1 MGTSKSYGGPSNGLV
16 PSWVDAPAPG
26 AAPAAP
32 VPGAPVQAPPPGP
45 QTPIQPDNTGA
56 GGFSGARGSFSRF
69 ARTGSRS
76 ALGSALSNYVRH
88 GTGGAGRAS
97 RRMATSRAV
106 GVGLLGI
113 ARNVQQFGAAE
124 TLRQLNIPVLS
135 GQPATDVFLAIL
147 DFVCPPGG
155 ALDEAIARQA
165 MLETIGDLA
174 DLGVGNFDTM
184 TPDQM
189 NEFFLDFVS
198 RSIEGRVMADL
209 GARGVTLPD
218 DIAAVERA
226 QQQLHD
232 FVTGCTRGALSA
244 RLDNIGTLT
253 DQAIE
258 QAVNQI
264 YEAAFDLVAAAGEA
278 EA

>member
-1 MGTSKSYGGPSNGLV
+1 MGTSKSYGGPSKGLV
-16 PSWVDAPAPG
+16 PSWVDSPAPG

-32 VPGAPVQAPPPGP
+32 APQAPAPTPPPGTQAP
-45 QTPIQPDNTGA
+45 TQPDTTGA
-56 GGFSGARGSFSRF
+56 GAFSGARGSFSRF
-69 ARTGSRS
+69 AKTGSRS

-106 GVGLLGI
+106 GAGILGI
-113 ARNVQQFGAAE
+113 ARNVQQLGAAE
-124 TLRQLNIPVLS
+124 TLRRLNIPVLA
-135 GQPATDVFLAIL
+135 GQPAADVFLVIL

-155 ALDEAIARQA
+155 ALDDAIARQA

-189 NEFFLDFVS
+189 KEFFLDFVS

-232 FVTGCTRGALSA
+232 FVTGCTRGALSE
-244 RLDNIGTLT
+244 RLDNIGNLT
-253 DQAIE
+253 DQEIDL
-258 QAVNQI
+258 AVNQI
-264 YEAAFDLVAAAGEA
+264 YEAAFDLVAAAAEA
-278 EA
+278 ET

>member
-1 MGTSKSYGGPSNGLV
+1 
-16 PSWVDAPAPG
+16 
-26 AAPAAP
+26 
-32 VPGAPVQAPPPGP
+32 
-45 QTPIQPDNTGA
+45 
-56 GGFSGARGSFSRF
+56 
-69 ARTGSRS
+69 
-76 ALGSALSNYVRH
+76 
-88 GTGGAGRAS
+88 
-97 RRMATSRAV
+97 MATSRVVSA
-106 GVGLLGI
+106 GLLGI
-113 ARNVQQFGAAE
+113 ARNVQQLGAAE
-124 TLRQLNIPVLS
+124 TLRRLNVPVLA
-135 GQPATDVFLAIL
+135 GQPAADVFLAIL

-174 DLGVGNFDTM
+174 DQGVGNFDTM

-189 NEFFLDFVS
+189 KEFFLDFIC
-198 RSIEGRVMADL
+198 RSIEGRIMADL

-232 FVTGCTRGALSA
+232 FVSGCTHGALSA
-244 RLDNIGTLT
+244 RLENMGNLT
-253 DQAIE
+253 DQDIE
-258 QAVNQI
+258 QVVNQI

>member
-1 MGTSKSYGGPSNGLV
+1 MGTSKSYGGPSKGLV
-16 PSWVDAPAPG
+16 PSWVDSPVPG
-26 AAPAAP
+26 AAPATLAPQAP
-32 VPGAPVQAPPPGP
+32 VPAPPPG
-45 QTPIQPDNTGA
+45 TQPDTTGA
-56 GGFSGARGSFSRF
+56 GVLSGARGSFSRF

-76 ALGSALSNYVRH
+76 ALGNALSNYVRH

-106 GVGLLGI
+106 GAGILGI
-113 ARNVQQFGAAE
+113 ARNVQQFGAEE
-124 TLRQLNIPVLS
+124 TLRRLNVPVLA
-135 GQPATDVFLAIL
+135 GQPAADVFLAIL

-155 ALDEAIARQA
+155 ALDESIARQA
-165 MLETIGDLA
+165 MLETICDLA
-174 DLGVGNFDTM
+174 DLGIGNFDTM

-189 NEFFLDFVS
+189 KEFFLDFVS

-218 DIAAVERA
+218 DIASVERA

-244 RLDNIGTLT
+244 RLDNIGNLT
-253 DQAIE
+253 DQEIE
-258 QAVNQI
+258 LTVNQI
-264 YEAAFDLVAAAGEA
+264 YEIAFDLVSAAGEA